1 MDFSALDAEEIDG
14 SQMVKKRGVVDII
27 FVIDVSGSMGP
38 AISQIGKNIVSFIEN
53 LNPEDVKEWR
63 VKVFSFSDLESD
75 TPDIS
80 LNVSRDWITSSDQ
93 DKGQKLINQFVECI
107 EIVKKQGGG
116 DEPESSLDALYIAA
130 KDGFDAHW
138 TERTRAA
145 VLFTDATPK
154 EFQKETLGGDF
165 DGIQLLSQMIND
177 NHVYTFIFA
186 PKHGDYN
193 QIKTNCSKYVTYN
206 AVNEGGEDP
215 VEALKNIDF
224 ADVLKTLG
232 KSISI
237 ASAVS

>member
-1 MDFSALDAEEIDG
+1 MDFSALDTEIEG
-14 SQMVKKRGVVDII
+14 SQMIKKRGVVDII

-38 AISQIGKNIVSFIEN
+38 AISKVGKNIVSFIEN

-63 VKVFSFSDLESD
+63 AKVFSFSDLESD

-80 LNVSRDWITSSDQ
+80 LNVSRDWITSSEQ
-93 DKGQKLINQFVECI
+93 DKGQKLINQFAECI

-138 TERTRAA
+138 TERTRA
-145 VLFTDATPK
+145 VILFTDATSK
-154 EFQKETLGGDF
+154 KIQKETLGGDF

-177 NHVYTFIFA
+177 NHIYTFIFA
-186 PKHGDYN
+186 PKYEDYN
-193 QIKTNCSKYVTYN
+193 QIKTNCSKYVNYD
-206 AVNEGGEDP
+206 AVNEKGEDP

-224 ADVLKTLG
+224 KDVLKTLG